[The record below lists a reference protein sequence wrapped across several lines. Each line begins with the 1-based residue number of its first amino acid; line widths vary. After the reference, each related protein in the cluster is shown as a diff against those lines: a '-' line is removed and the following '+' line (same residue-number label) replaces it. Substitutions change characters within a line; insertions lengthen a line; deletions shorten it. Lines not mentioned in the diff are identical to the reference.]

1 MFFFVIKPTNYA
13 FYVRFIHFNIFIEN
27 SIFYKYKYV
36 FLINEFI
43 KIKSVLR
50 KTKNSKYFLNRFYL
64 KNILQKQK
72 TVETFAVYVKKKE
85 ICTVK
90 H

>member
-1 MFFFVIKPTNYA
+1 MN
-13 FYVRFIHFNIFIEN
+13 
-27 SIFYKYKYV
+27 
-36 FLINEFI
+36 LL
-43 KIKSVLR
+43 KSKVYYE
-50 KTKNSKYFLNRFYL
+50 KQKNSKYFLNRFYL